1 MNSPTCFYEGTVL
14 HRRYATSAHAF
25 RYRLFLVYL
34 DLSDI
39 PRLLGRFSLW
49 STRWPA
55 VARFCRTDHLGDPQ
69 RALTECVCDLVN
81 ERLGWRPTGPVRLL
95 TSFRYFGFQ
104 MNPVSFFYCF
114 HPDGTTLQAL
124 VAEVNN
130 TPWNERHCYVIDT
143 RGHAAGKRITAEHS
157 KEFHVSPF
165 FGMDMAY
172 HWRFRAP
179 DDQLLLRIDTW
190 KESVRQFSASLNLK
204 RVPFSGWQ
212 RLRVLIR
219 YPLMTLQ
226 IFGGIY
232 WQALQLWRKG
242 VAYVPHP
249 RRTQPGTS
257 LPEQAMPMTSLEND
271 VPNAAGEDRH
281 TETTTRP
288 AGQEIC

>member
-1 MNSPTCFYEGTVL
+1 MNSTTCFYEGTVR
-14 HRRYATSAHAF
+14 HRRFATRAHAF

-34 DLSDI
+34 DLSDV
-39 PRLLGRFSLW
+39 PRLAGRFSLW

-69 RALTECVCDLVN
+69 RTLTECVRDLVN

-124 VAEVNN
+124 VAEVTN

-143 RGHAAGKRITAEHS
+143 REHAAGKRITAEHS

-165 FGMDMAY
+165 FGMEMAY
-172 HWRFRAP
+172 HWRFRTP

-190 KESVRQFSASLNLK
+190 KESVFRIAESETCS
-204 RVPFSGWQ
+204 VQ
-212 RLRVLIR
+212 RLAEAASSGPISSDDTADLRGDLLAG
-219 YPLMTLQ
+219 PA
-226 IFGGIY
+226 
-232 WQALQLWRKG
+232 ALEKRGRLCS
-242 VAYVPHP
+242 APSTH
-249 RRTQPGTS
+249 
-257 LPEQAMPMTSLEND
+257 
-271 VPNAAGEDRH
+271 
-281 TETTTRP
+281 TTRNEP
-288 AGQEIC
+288 AGTGHADDFIEK

>member
-1 MNSPTCFYEGTVL
+1 ME
-14 HRRYATSAHAF
+14 
-25 RYRLFLVYL
+25 
-34 DLSDI
+34 
-39 PRLLGRFSLW
+39 
-49 STRWPA
+49 
-55 VARFCRTDHLGDPQ
+55 
-69 RALTECVCDLVN
+69 
-81 ERLGWRPTGPVRLL
+81 
-95 TSFRYFGFQ
+95 
-104 MNPVSFFYCF
+104 
-114 HPDGTTLQAL
+114 
-124 VAEVNN
+124 
-130 TPWNERHCYVIDT
+130 
-143 RGHAAGKRITAEHS
+143 
-157 KEFHVSPF
+157 
-165 FGMDMAY
+165 MAY
-172 HWRFRAP
+172 HWRFRTP

-212 RLRVLIR
+212 KLRVLVR

-249 RRTQPGTS
+249 RRTQPETS
-257 LPEQAMPMTSLEND
+257 LPEQAMPMTSLKND